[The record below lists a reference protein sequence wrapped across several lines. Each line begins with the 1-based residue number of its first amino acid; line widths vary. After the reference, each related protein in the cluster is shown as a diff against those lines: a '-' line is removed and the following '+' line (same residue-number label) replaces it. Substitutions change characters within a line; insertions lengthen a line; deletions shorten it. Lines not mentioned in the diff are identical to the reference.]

1 MRYSELLEYKR
12 DITATN
18 LGKQL
23 IDRLSKEPTIRGDV
37 GSIVGDLLN
46 PRFPDSTYNYT
57 LETGV
62 VAILKLFEDVDP
74 TPNKQY
80 TEWLVRRYIDG
91 SIVRFEDVLSTW
103 ADLLHEYHR
112 LKTRRLL
119 PPELMDINKFKTEQ
133 DLKQL
138 HKSVLDIFNSTDEK
152 VEVQK
157 GESTEIL
164 NNSEVRIIIPED
176 QKAACYYGQGTRW
189 CTAAKNNN
197 MYDNYDW
204 PLFILVPKNPTH
216 EGEKYQ
222 VQVSGGDWMDETD
235 SPVSVIDIVNRFPT
249 VNLKEVFGKYD
260 RDAWYLTDYIPW
272 YDTVEIFDAM
282 IKQIITNEQY
292 IIENYVDT
300 SRDESAVADFKQL
313 IKDMKGWDAESLA
326 ESVTEMMDYQR
337 DMPIDNGGFR
347 MMAYEYPDALG
358 VWIRTIAQDA
368 GYGYDLFDYIIDT
381 MAVELN
387 DVNAPHL
394 LNTKMTNN

>member
-260 RDAWYLTDYIPW
+260 RDAWYLTDYMPW

-282 IKQIITNEQY
+282 IKLIISNEQY

-358 VWIRTIAQDA
+358 VWIRETTGA

>member
-260 RDAWYLTDYIPW
+260 RDAWYLTDYMPW

-381 MAVELN
+381 MTVELN

>member
-260 RDAWYLTDYIPW
+260 RDAWYLTDYMPW

-282 IKQIITNEQY
+282 IKLIISNEQY

-300 SRDESAVADFKQL
+300 SRGESAVADFKQL
-313 IKDMKGWDAESLA
+313 IKDMKGWDAESVA

-381 MAVELN
+381 MTVELN

>member
-358 VWIRTIAQDA
+358 VWIRETTGA

-381 MAVELN
+381 MTVELN

>member
-260 RDAWYLTDYIPW
+260 RDAWYLTDYMPW

-282 IKQIITNEQY
+282 IKLIISNEQY

-300 SRDESAVADFKQL
+300 SRGESAVADFKQL

-358 VWIRTIAQDA
+358 VWIRETTGA

-381 MAVELN
+381 MTVELN

>member
-164 NNSEVRIIIPED
+164 NNSEVRIIIPNDE
-176 QKAACYYGQGTRW
+176 ASACYYGQGTRW

-260 RDAWYLTDYIPW
+260 RDAWYLTDYMPW

-282 IKQIITNEQY
+282 IKLIISNEQY

-300 SRDESAVADFKQL
+300 SRGESAVADFKQL
-313 IKDMKGWDAESLA
+313 IKDMKGWDAESVA

>member
-164 NNSEVRIIIPED
+164 NNSEVRIIIPNDE
-176 QKAACYYGQGTRW
+176 ASACYYGQGTRW

-358 VWIRTIAQDA
+358 VWIRETTGA

>member
-164 NNSEVRIIIPED
+164 NNSEVRIIIPNDE
-176 QKAACYYGQGTRW
+176 ASACYYGQGTRW

-260 RDAWYLTDYIPW
+260 RDAWYLTDYMPW

-282 IKQIITNEQY
+282 IKLIISNEQY

-300 SRDESAVADFKQL
+300 SRGESAVADFKQL
-313 IKDMKGWDAESLA
+313 IKDMKGWDAESVA

-358 VWIRTIAQDA
+358 VWIRETTGA

>member
-164 NNSEVRIIIPED
+164 NNSEVRIIIPNDE
-176 QKAACYYGQGTRW
+176 ASACYYGQGTRW

-313 IKDMKGWDAESLA
+313 IKDMKGWDAESVA

-381 MAVELN
+381 MTVELN

>member
-260 RDAWYLTDYIPW
+260 RDAWYLTDYMPW

-358 VWIRTIAQDA
+358 VWIRETTGA

-381 MAVELN
+381 MTVEL
-387 DVNAPHL
+387 D
-394 LNTKMTNN
+394 NNVPTLKIS

>member
-313 IKDMKGWDAESLA
+313 IKDMKGWDAESVA

-358 VWIRTIAQDA
+358 VWIRETTGA